1 MNKDFI
7 CTHVSPDFDAIG
19 SCWLLQ
25 SYDGACANAD
35 VEFVNTG
42 NPDPYLLESALAVVD
57 TGGVLDPGRRRF
69 DHHQLTGDAAKTS
82 ATMQVYEWLLAGG
95 RQLDYLRPLIELIN
109 AGDLGLDTHG
119 AKESREFGIHALL
132 SEMKHD
138 KASDQEMLEY
148 GYSLLER
155 LARRLERKQHAWQSI
170 KDSTVYISAD
180 KRLIALK
187 DAAPGATF
195 SAYDLGYDVVVFQSE
210 IETPDGISHSI
221 GAMRKSG
228 VSDVHLGELVEYIL
242 AGKLRDTQHVNLA
255 EYHELTGWFQH
266 KAGFFSGR
274 GSAKAPVYDPI
285 IVDLAR
291 IAELLDIVWE
301 R

>member
-1 MNKDFI
+1 MNKGYLV
-7 CTHVSPDFDAIG
+7 THVSPDMDAIG

-25 SYDGACANAD
+25 LYDDECATAD

-42 NPDPYLLESALAVVD
+42 NPDPYLLECALAVVD
-57 TGGVLDPGRRRF
+57 TGGMLDPEHRRF
-69 DHHQLTGDAAKTS
+69 DHHQLTGRAARTS
-82 ATMQVYEWLLAGG
+82 ATMQVFEWLLAGG

-109 AGDLGLDTHG
+109 AGDLGLDAHG

-138 KASDQEMLEY
+138 KASDQEMLSY
-148 GYSLLER
+148 GCWLLDQ
-155 LARRLERKQHAWQSI
+155 LARRLERKQHAALAVRS
-170 KDSTVYISAD
+170 STVYISAD

-195 SAYDLGYDVVVFQSE
+195 AAYDLGYDVVLFQSE
-210 IETPDGISHSI
+210 IETPDGTSHSI

-228 VSDVHLGELVEYIL
+228 VSDVHVGGLVERIL
-242 AGKLRDTQHVNLA
+242 SKPIPDLTYNTRDELSRW
-255 EYHELTGWFQH
+255 YRHE
-266 KAGFFSGR
+266 AGFFAGR
-274 GSAKAPVYDPI
+274 GSSKAPVYDLI
-285 IVDLAR
+285 TVDLAR
-291 IAELLDIVWE
+291 IAQLLDIAWE